1 MEYNFLNLITYFI
14 VYSFL
19 GWILESVVRTVCERK
34 IINTGFLKGP
44 FCPIYGCGAIIML
57 LFLSELKYSTILL
70 FIMSVISLSIWEYIV
85 GAFLEK
91 SFHTKYWDYSDHK
104 FNYKGRICLSNS
116 IAWGVL
122 GVVFINYIHPFIAS
136 VLSKIDNIYL
146 QIIIPII
153 ALILLIDAIISIV
166 KVKNISVTLEKVEKL
181 NEQIKEK
188 LQEIK
193 EGKLNTTENLQLL
206 IDKLNLKK
214 DKKELRLYKRIY
226 RLKKAFP
233 AIDSNEIRQILSKKI
248 EFHKKVKEQN
258 KAKSKKLKLDKNDI
272 KSKE

>member
-248 EFHKKVKEQN
+248 EFHKKVKEHN